1 MKRFKILSVF
11 LKNSALSLI
20 LLFLLMSAALLFTT
34 QFVGLYRYQTYAL
47 DLFIQNG
54 NDRMV
59 IFSPSGLMD
68 GDLAVASQKQE
79 AFSQEVESLSGVQE
93 VVSIYHIN
101 DSFYNNSAFS
111 IYLYDK
117 TLLDLFPLR
126 YSGFQGFTSTGITED
141 GKLQVIL
148 SGDYFDGET
157 VGEPMEM
164 RVGGKNIEML
174 PVGKIKFPYITPRF
188 SISGNGNTI
197 PNYFSR
203 NELPIALMTPETK
216 KLLGENV
223 TIYTNPSFLVYLE
236 EDYTQQ
242 ELEAVKEKL
251 SEYGTSNTYQEL
263 IDKTNEPPVTN
274 MENALLLPLAFS
286 VVATI
291 AFLSVSILSIY
302 KKLDQSAILYLCG
315 CSKRRSYLYLSG
327 ILAGVGLLAAALTA
341 GYITLL
347 PVLQHH
353 EIISKNMLLLV
364 DEKSLLLVGIYLLFL
379 LLISFG
385 VPWLM
390 MRKYSPLESYR
401 RMER

>member
-157 VGEPMEM
+157 VGEPM
-164 RVGGKNIEML
+164 
-174 PVGKIKFPYITPRF
+174 
-188 SISGNGNTI
+188 
-197 PNYFSR
+197 
-203 NELPIALMTPETK
+203 
-216 KLLGENV
+216 
-223 TIYTNPSFLVYLE
+223 
-236 EDYTQQ
+236 
-242 ELEAVKEKL
+242 
-251 SEYGTSNTYQEL
+251 
-263 IDKTNEPPVTN
+263 
-274 MENALLLPLAFS
+274 
-286 VVATI
+286 
-291 AFLSVSILSIY
+291 
-302 KKLDQSAILYLCG
+302 
-315 CSKRRSYLYLSG
+315 
-327 ILAGVGLLAAALTA
+327 
-341 GYITLL
+341 
-347 PVLQHH
+347 
-353 EIISKNMLLLV
+353 
-364 DEKSLLLVGIYLLFL
+364 
-379 LLISFG
+379 
-385 VPWLM
+385 
-390 MRKYSPLESYR
+390 
-401 RMER
+401 